1 MVAISPPFTLP
12 IQLRRPVNFSF
23 GGVMAQPSFW
33 LVMDQDGDGMAES
46 VLPSHAKTEQL
57 AIVEGLEHHE
67 GRLIGV
73 VPGEWPIEP
82 DVLCILC
89 SAAPIKP

>member
-1 MVAISPPFTLP
+1 MV
-12 IQLRRPVNFSF
+12 
-23 GGVMAQPSFW
+23 QPTFW

-46 VLPSHAKTEQL
+46 VLPSHAKSEQL
-57 AIVEGLEHHE
+57 AIVEALEHRE

-73 VPGEWPIEP
+73 VPADWPIEP
-82 DVLCILC
+82 DVLCLLC

>member
-1 MVAISPPFTLP
+1 MGSGDLHRTANL
-12 IQLRRPVNFSF
+12 SF
-23 GGVMAQPSFW
+23 GGVMVQPAFW

-46 VLPSHAKTEQL
+46 VLPSHAKSEQL
-57 AIVEGLEHHE
+57 AIVDALEHRD

-73 VPGEWPIEP
+73 VPGDWAIEP
-82 DVLCILC
+82 EFLCILC